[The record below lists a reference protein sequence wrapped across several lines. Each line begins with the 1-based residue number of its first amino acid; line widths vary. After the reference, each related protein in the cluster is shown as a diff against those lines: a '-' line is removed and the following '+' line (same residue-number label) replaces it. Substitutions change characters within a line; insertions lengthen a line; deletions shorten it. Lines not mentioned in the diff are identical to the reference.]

1 MLAGMLHPTI
11 NLDNPEDELDMSI
24 IVAGEKAQ
32 HNVDV
37 ALTNSFG
44 FGGHNSSIIFS
55 KYQG

>member
-1 MLAGMLHPTI
+1 MLHPTI
-11 NLDNPEDELDMSI
+11 NLDNPEDEVDMSI
-24 IVAGEKAQ
+24 IVAGEKME

-55 KYQG
+55 KYHE